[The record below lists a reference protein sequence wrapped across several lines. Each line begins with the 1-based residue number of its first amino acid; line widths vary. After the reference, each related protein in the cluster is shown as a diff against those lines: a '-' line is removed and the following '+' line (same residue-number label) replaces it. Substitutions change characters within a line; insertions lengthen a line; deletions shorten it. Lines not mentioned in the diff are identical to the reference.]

1 MASSEVNAGIESNS
15 GGESPGTPGTP
26 GSNESDVPEE
36 FYAFRDLI
44 CPELFRENVPRNT
57 SALQGAGWVAE
68 IMTTPHQGRFFDNI
82 RMTKPCF
89 YALVDAL
96 TSRGLL
102 PQGQTS
108 RVTSIEEVALFMQTV
123 GMHKRHRDNM
133 ERFQHSLETINRRFH
148 RVLSALC
155 AMAPELITPP
165 NFTEPH
171 PRVANNP
178 DFYPFFKVKP
188 RSFIAVTQSHCL
200 HHRLS
205 SIGLRRSDGRDI
217 GTWSP
222 SGPTR
227 YRSRKGRLAQ
237 NVLAICDFDMNFTYV
252 YAGWE
257 GSAADARVLDNA
269 VSQDPNFPFPP
280 IGKYYLV
287 DAGFANYQCF
297 LAPYRGT
304 RYHLPEWRGQG
315 HRYRTPQDMF
325 NHAHSRLRNVIER
338 CFGVLKKRFPIIQWG
353 MPSYL
358 QHHQVDIVIACCTL
372 HNFIRRFSN
381 DDIIFNEPDEDT
393 LIDMD
398 SFYHR
403 GHPTNSEIEAQRT
416 IRDSIAMQMWADKDP
431 N

>member
-165 NFTEPH
+165 NFIEPH

-178 DFYPFFKVKP
+178 DFYPYFKDCVGAMDGTLVPAWVP
-188 RSFIAVTQSHCL
+188 RVDQH
-200 HHRLS
+200 
-205 SIGLRRSDGRDI
+205 DI
-217 GTWSP
+217 DRG
-222 SGPTR
+222 
-227 YRSRKGRLAQ
+227 K
-237 NVLAICDFDMNFTYV
+237 
-252 YAGWE
+252 
-257 GSAADARVLDNA
+257 AA
-269 VSQDPNFPFPP
+269 
-280 IGKYYLV
+280 
-287 DAGFANYQCF
+287 
-297 LAPYRGT
+297 
-304 RYHLPEWRGQG
+304 
-315 HRYRTPQDMF
+315 
-325 NHAHSRLRNVIER
+325 
-338 CFGVLKKRFPIIQWG
+338 
-353 MPSYL
+353 
-358 QHHQVDIVIACCTL
+358 
-372 HNFIRRFSN
+372 
-381 DDIIFNEPDEDT
+381 
-393 LIDMD
+393 
-398 SFYHR
+398 
-403 GHPTNSEIEAQRT
+403 
-416 IRDSIAMQMWADKDP
+416 
-431 N
+431 

>member
-68 IMTTPHQGRFFDNI
+68 IMSTPHQGRFFDNI

-102 PQGQTS
+102 LQGQTS

-165 NFTEPH
+165 NFIESH

-178 DFYPFFKVKP
+178 DFYPFFKDCVGAMDGTLVPAWVP
-188 RSFIAVTQSHCL
+188 RVDQH
-200 HHRLS
+200 
-205 SIGLRRSDGRDI
+205 
-217 GTWSP
+217 
-222 SGPTR
+222 R

-237 NVLAICDFDMNFTYV
+237 NVLAICDFEMNFTYV

-416 IRDSIAMQMWADKDP
+416 IRDSIAMQMWADKHP